1 MNQPGTFPEKLS
13 SYPPE
18 DRRRITGFAE
28 TADETRLGT
37 ASVLLDLNLDA
48 DAIVAALLPP
58 DAVEKTSLHE
68 TREAAAKLAQ
78 EAARLAAVPARVKN
92 EQEAEKVRKALFALA
107 SDIRPILIR
116 LASVLYMMRTP
127 DSLPE
132 EQRKPAAQECLDV
145 FAPLADRLGIS
156 WIKTEL
162 EDLALKQL
170 NRELYL
176 QIKEIVAHKRGERS
190 AFLDS
195 VKAVILKETSAAGIA
210 VELQSRAK
218 HFYSIYQKMRRRNV
232 APGDLYDLFAIR
244 ILCSGVDACYTLLG
258 MIHRLWKP
266 IDGRFRDYIAAP
278 KPNGY
283 QSLHTAV
290 LADGN
295 LLEIQIRTV
304 SMHHTAEYGVAGHWM
319 YKHKSEGSDGMAL
332 VNRMKSWNKGG
343 GDFFDELREEI
354 LKNRVYVFTP
364 LGKVVELPAGAT
376 PLDFAYAVH
385 SAVGER
391 CMAAKADGVIVPLD
405 RELNNAQVVEIVT
418 SAAARPGRNWL
429 NIVKTAKAR
438 NKIRS
443 WLARSESGKAA
454 PKTPPKAEPVPKEKH
469 KETAREEE
477 PEEETGRFVS
487 APKNA
492 PVFKVRV
499 GDEKNMLVRFA
510 RCCNPLSGDPVTGYV
525 SRGRG
530 IIIHRSSCRNLALIP
545 DFTERSLPA
554 QWEDAGV
561 PVRRFRIEAREKTDI
576 HARTDGGLFSEIEGA
591 VRKFRGRLLEG
602 KLEQKA
608 ARHVTGFF
616 TVQLES
622 PEDTAKIIKHIRG
635 IPAVYSIQSLS

>member
-1 MNQPGTFPEKLS
+1 VNQAGTFQEKLS
-13 SYPPE
+13 SYLPE
-18 DRRRITGFAE
+18 DRRRISGFAE
-28 TADETRLGT
+28 TAAENRLGT
-37 ASVLLDLNLDA
+37 ASILLDLNLDA
-48 DAIVAALLPP
+48 DAVIAALLP
-58 DAVEKTSLHE
+58 AGSRTEE
-68 TREAAAKLAQ
+68 TAARLAK
-78 EAARLAAVPARVKN
+78 EAARLAAVPAQVKN

-107 SDIRPILIR
+107 SGIRPILIR
-116 LASVLYMMRTP
+116 LASVLHAMRTL

-132 EQRKPAAQECLDV
+132 EQRRPAAQECLDV

-170 NRELYL
+170 NREMYL

-195 VKAVILKETSAAGIA
+195 VKAVISRETAAAGIA

-244 ILCSGVDACYTLLG
+244 ILCPGVDACYALLG

-266 IDGRFRDYIAAP
+266 IDGRFRDYIASP

-295 LLEIQIRTV
+295 LLEIQIRTF

-332 VNRMKSWNKGG
+332 VNRMKNWSKGG
-343 GDFFDELREEI
+343 DGFFEELREEI

-364 LGKVVELPAGAT
+364 RGKVLELPKGAT

-391 CMAAKADGVIVPLD
+391 CMAAKADGVIIPLD

-438 NKIRS
+438 NKIRT
-443 WLARSESGKAA
+443 WLTRDETGKAA
-454 PKTPPKAEPVPKEKH
+454 PKPPPKAEPVPKEKQ
-469 KETAREEE
+469 KEITG
-477 PEEETGRFVS
+477 EEETERFVPG
-487 APKNA
+487 PKNA
-492 PVFKVRV
+492 PAFKVRV
-499 GDEKNMLVRFA
+499 SDEKNMLVRFA
-510 RCCNPLSGDPVTGYV
+510 KCCNPLSGDPITGYV

-530 IIIHRSSCRNLALIP
+530 IVIHRSNCRNLALIP
-545 DFTERSLPA
+545 DFAERSLPA
-554 QWEDAGV
+554 RWEDAGV

-576 HARTDGGLFSEIEGA
+576 HARADGGLFSEIEGA
-591 VRKFRGRLLEG
+591 VRKFRGRLIEG

-608 ARHVTGFF
+608 ARHVTGLF
-616 TVQLES
+616 TIQLES
-622 PEDTAKIIKHIRG
+622 PQDAAKIIKHIRG
-635 IPAVYSIQSLS
+635 IPAVYSIQTLP